1 MGFLKIPVK
10 KYDFV
15 GMWRRPDVC
24 KSEIINVLARVDVL
38 GQGGKLALLVG
49 TMMSEG
55 VEKSGPSLKGHKH
68 CFCVPHTY
76 E

>member
-1 MGFLKIPVK
+1 MGFLKIPIK

-55 VEKSGPSLKGHKH
+55 VEKSRPSLKGHKH